1 MKNIISINYIPYVI
15 RLKINHII
23 DILVVQKTPCMG
35 ILIFYATI
43 SIFFSFLCSIL
54 EAVLLSI
61 NPTFINLKKKEEK
74 PYAITLEELKKDVDK
89 PLIAILTLNTIAHTV
104 GAILV
109 GVQAKVAYVE
119 IYGDTTRSVFG
130 FTITEDAMV
139 GIVSTVMTILILV
152 ASEIIPKTIGATY
165 WRQLANFTAKTLK
178 AMVLALKY
186 TGLLWVLQLFT
197 KLVGGK
203 GHHGSAL
210 SREDF
215 TAMADI
221 AHEDGVFEKSESTII
236 KNLLRF
242 DEVLAKDI
250 MTPRAVLKMTSEN
263 LSIQE
268 FFTDNPKMQFSR
280 IPVYSENVDHI
291 TGFVLKDHILEEIIN
306 NNGDVALSEIRR
318 DLLVTRRNTPIPRLF
333 DILIR
338 KREHIA
344 LVVDEY
350 GSVSGLVT
358 MEDII
363 ETLLG
368 QEIMDESDN
377 VADLQ
382 ELARKNWEQRAKQS
396 GVINENNSES
406 TEKKA

>member
-1 MKNIISINYIPYVI
+1 MS
-15 RLKINHII
+15 L
-23 DILVVQKTPCMG
+23 
-35 ILIFYATI
+35 LIFYAII

-61 NPTFINLKKKEEK
+61 NPTYINLKKKEGK
-74 PYAITLEELKKDVDK
+74 PYASTLEELKKDVDK
-89 PLIAILTLNTIAHTV
+89 PLIAILTVNTIAHTV

-109 GVQAKVAYVE
+109 GVQAKVAYAE
-119 IYGDTTRSVFG
+119 IYGNTTRSIFG
-130 FTITEDAMV
+130 FTITEDVMV

-178 AMVLALKY
+178 VMVLALKY

-242 DEVLAKDI
+242 DEVLVKDI
-250 MTPRAVLKMTSEN
+250 MTPRTVMKIASEQKT
-263 LSIQE
+263 IQE
-268 FFTDNPKMQFSR
+268 FFVENPKLGHSR
-280 IPVYSENVDHI
+280 IPVYSKNVDHI
-291 TGFVLKDHILEEIIN
+291 TGFVLKDNILEEMIN
-306 NNGDVALSEIRR
+306 NKGGAALSEIRR
-318 DLLVTRRNTPIPRLF
+318 DLLVTKRNTPIPTLF

-382 ELARKNWEQRAKQS
+382 ELARKNWEQRAERS
-396 GVINENNSES
+396 DVITENNSES
-406 TEKKA
+406 TKKKD